1 MENWIDLERTINIY
15 NVMFNEVMYEVQVV
29 SGNIDGIFRSDG
41 SEMSREEREGLRDF
55 IYKNN
60 VK

>member
-41 SEMSREEREGLRDF
+41 LEMSREEREGLRDF